1 MIKQETGTSVS
12 MNLGRQIAARFGLLL
27 QMIHERSSD
36 MAFENRRPEVEFFVN
51 IPASDIDYSEK
62 RVFARRK
69 RVPARQPSRSHSS
82 EYLQKS
88 MLSDKITQWSLA
100 HSENTNL
107 IDASYFKELFGAT
120 KNYMNSPYNTSEKAN
135 LTFWLDYTNLLDKE
149 SLNNNILIISYATRN
164 LFDPIKPKELKLPA
178 PAWYSEVVERINM
191 LSKKEEGWKGQE
203 SHEMKPIVRKLALTF
218 LRKLIH
224 EGVDRRPTVG
234 LDYEGTVSFSWIR
247 DDISVDLTIYE
258 DGTYSYYAEKDDNIA
273 GSDETSLS
281 EPLDPKLVSILCSK

>member
-12 MNLGRQIAARFGLLL
+12 MNLGRQIAARFGWLL

-36 MAFENRRPEVEFFVN
+36 MAFENRRPEVEFFGN

-62 RVFARRK
+62 RVLVRRK
-69 RVPARQPSRSHSS
+69 RAPARRPSR
-82 EYLQKS
+82 
-88 MLSDKITQWSLA
+88 MLSDKIAQWSLV
-100 HSENTNL
+100 HSKNTDL
-107 IDASYFKELFGAT
+107 IDDIYFKELFWAT

-135 LTFWLDYTNLLDKE
+135 LTFWLDYTNLPDKE

-164 LFDPIKPKELKLPA
+164 LFDPIKPQELKFPA
-178 PAWYSEVVERINM
+178 PAWYSEVVERIDM
-191 LSKKEEGWKGQE
+191 LSKKKEGWKGQE
-203 SHEMKPIVRKLALTF
+203 SHEMKPFVRKLALTF

-247 DDISVDLTIYE
+247 DDISADLTIYE
-258 DGTYSYYAEKDDNIA
+258 DGTYSYYAEKDDNTA